1 MDMVCNF
8 CGKENADD
16 AVFCKACGNRFAS
29 EEAPE
34 ELYTENISEEEY
46 AESEEYAS
54 YAEDNTENSVIACAN
69 CGAANPAGNAFC
81 GKCGKPFVSV
91 CPKCGAKLADGQRFC
106 GACGTAA
113 DGKSYATL
121 GEAAGKFA
129 DYVKNISL
137 PSSAGKINYTTILS
151 GVMAVCVFLCAVVG
165 PWFGFFSHRCGLF
178 KIMKIGI
185 NFNDFM
191 GYYMMSGDNGIG
203 AIVVIVVGLIILLCG
218 VSVAAFIMSVVSI
231 IKDNGDYDR
240 LFVGACGFGAVAAII
255 ALLAAPLANAVIK
268 SETGFDINALSSEAT
283 PWVLLVLCVLAFVL
297 KKFVFDKLAEKAES

>member
-1 MDMVCNF
+1 MVCNF

-16 AVFCKACGNRFAS
+16 AVFCKACGNRLVS

-46 AESEEYAS
+46 AESEEDAS

-113 DGKSYATL
+113 DEKSYATL

-137 PSSAGKINYTTILS
+137 PSSAGKINYTTILG
-151 GVMAVCVFLCAVVG
+151 GVMAVCVFLCAVAG
-165 PWFGFFSHRCGLF
+165 PWFSIFGRSGGLF
-178 KIMKIGI
+178 KVMQLGI

-191 GYYMMSGDNGIG
+191 GYYMLSSGNGIG
-203 AIVVIVVGLIILLCG
+203 VIVVLVAGIILLLCG
-218 VSVAAFIMSVVSI
+218 VSAAAFIMSVVSI
-231 IKDNGDYDR
+231 IKDNGDYEKK
-240 LFVGACGFGAVAAII
+240 FIGACGFGAIAAII
-255 ALLAAPLANAVIK
+255 ALLAAPLANAIIHN
-268 SETGFDINALSSEAT
+268 ETGININALSSEAT

>member
-1 MDMVCNF
+1 MVCSF

-16 AVFCKACGNRFAS
+16 AVFCKACGNRLVS

-54 YAEDNTENSVIACAN
+54 YAADSTENSVIVCAN
-69 CGAANPAGNAFC
+69 CGAANPAGDAFC

-268 SETGFDINALSSEAT
+268 SETGFDIKALSAEVT

>member
-1 MDMVCNF
+1 MVCNF

-16 AVFCKACGNRFAS
+16 AVFCKACGNRLVS
-29 EEAPE
+29 EESPE

-54 YAEDNTENSVIACAN
+54 YAADNTENSVIVCAN

-137 PSSAGKINYTTILS
+137 PSSAGKINYTTILG
-151 GVMAVCVFLCAVVG
+151 GVMAVCVFLCAVAG
-165 PWFGFFSHRCGLF
+165 PWFSVFGR
-178 KIMKIGI
+178 
-185 NFNDFM
+185 
-191 GYYMMSGDNGIG
+191 SG
-203 AIVVIVVGLIILLCG
+203 
-218 VSVAAFIMSVVSI
+218 
-231 IKDNGDYDR
+231 
-240 LFVGACGFGAVAAII
+240 
-255 ALLAAPLANAVIK
+255 
-268 SETGFDINALSSEAT
+268 
-283 PWVLLVLCVLAFVL
+283 
-297 KKFVFDKLAEKAES
+297 

>member
-1 MDMVCNF
+1 MVCSF

-16 AVFCKACGNRFAS
+16 AVFCKACGNRLVS

-34 ELYTENISEEEY
+34 ELYTEIISEEEY

>member
-1 MDMVCNF
+1 MVCNF

-16 AVFCKACGNRFAS
+16 AVFCKACGNRLVS

-54 YAEDNTENSVIACAN
+54 YAADSTENSVIVCAN
-69 CGAANPAGNAFC
+69 CGAANPAGDAFC

-106 GACGTAA
+106 GACG
-113 DGKSYATL
+113 
-121 GEAAGKFA
+121 
-129 DYVKNISL
+129 
-137 PSSAGKINYTTILS
+137 
-151 GVMAVCVFLCAVVG
+151 
-165 PWFGFFSHRCGLF
+165 
-178 KIMKIGI
+178 
-185 NFNDFM
+185 
-191 GYYMMSGDNGIG
+191 
-203 AIVVIVVGLIILLCG
+203 
-218 VSVAAFIMSVVSI
+218 
-231 IKDNGDYDR
+231 
-240 LFVGACGFGAVAAII
+240 FGAVAAII

-268 SETGFDINALSSEAT
+268 SETGFDIKALSAEAT

>member
-1 MDMVCNF
+1 MVCNF

-16 AVFCKACGNRFAS
+16 AVFCKACGNRLVS

-54 YAEDNTENSVIACAN
+54 YAADSTENNVIVCAN
-69 CGAANPAGNAFC
+69 CGAANPAGDAFC

-113 DGKSYATL
+113 DEKSCATL

-137 PSSAGKINYTTILS
+137 PSSAGKINYTTILG

-231 IKDNGDYDR
+231 IKDNGDYEKK
-240 LFVGACGFGAVAAII
+240 FIGACGFGAIAAII
-255 ALLAAPLANAVIK
+255 ALIAAPLANAVIK
-268 SETGFDINALSSEAT
+268 SETGFDIKALSAEVT

>member
-1 MDMVCNF
+1 MVCNF

-16 AVFCKACGNRFAS
+16 AVFCKACGNRLVS

-54 YAEDNTENSVIACAN
+54 YAADSTENSVIVCAN
-69 CGAANPAGNAFC
+69 CGAANPAGDAFC

-231 IKDNGDYDR
+231 IKDNGDYEKK
-240 LFVGACGFGAVAAII
+240 FIGACGFGAIAAII
-255 ALLAAPLANAVIK
+255 ALIAAPLANAIIHN
-268 SETGFDINALSSEAT
+268 ETGININALSAEVT

>member
-1 MDMVCNF
+1 MVCNF

-16 AVFCKACGNRFAS
+16 AVFCKACGNRLVS

-46 AESEEYAS
+46 AESEEDAS

-231 IKDNGDYDR
+231 IKDNGDYEKK
-240 LFVGACGFGAVAAII
+240 FIGACGFGAIAAII
-255 ALLAAPLANAVIK
+255 ALIAAPLANAVIK
-268 SETGFDINALSSEAT
+268 SETGFDIKALSAEAT

>member
-1 MDMVCNF
+1 MRKVR
-8 CGKENADD
+8 
-16 AVFCKACGNRFAS
+16 KALCR
-29 EEAPE
+29 
-34 ELYTENISEEEY
+34 
-46 AESEEYAS
+46 
-54 YAEDNTENSVIACAN
+54 
-69 CGAANPAGNAFC
+69 
-81 GKCGKPFVSV
+81 V

-137 PSSAGKINYTTILS
+137 PSSAGKINYTTILG
-151 GVMAVCVFLCAVVG
+151 GVMAVCVFLCAVAG
-165 PWFGFFSHRCGLF
+165 PWFSIFGRSGGLF
-178 KIMKIGI
+178 KVMQLGI

-191 GYYMMSGDNGIG
+191 GYYMLSSGNGIG
-203 AIVVIVVGLIILLCG
+203 VIVVLVAGIILLLCG
-218 VSVAAFIMSVVSI
+218 VSAAAFIMSVVNI
-231 IKDNGDYDR
+231 IKGNGDYDR
-240 LFVGACGFGAVAAII
+240 LFVGVCGFGAVAAII

-268 SETGFDINALSSEAT
+268 SETGFDIKALSAEVT

>member
-1 MDMVCNF
+1 MVCNF

-16 AVFCKACGNRFAS
+16 AVFCKACGNRLVS

-46 AESEEYAS
+46 AESEEDAS

-113 DGKSYATL
+113 DEKSYATL

-165 PWFGFFSHRCGLF
+165 PWFGFSLT
-178 KIMKIGI
+178 
-185 NFNDFM
+185 
-191 GYYMMSGDNGIG
+191 
-203 AIVVIVVGLIILLCG
+203 
-218 VSVAAFIMSVVSI
+218 AADCS
-231 IKDNGDYDR
+231 R
-240 LFVGACGFGAVAAII
+240 
-255 ALLAAPLANAVIK
+255 
-268 SETGFDINALSSEAT
+268 
-283 PWVLLVLCVLAFVL
+283 
-297 KKFVFDKLAEKAES
+297 

>member
-1 MDMVCNF
+1 MVCNF

-16 AVFCKACGNRFAS
+16 AVFCKACGNRLVS

-46 AESEEYAS
+46 AESEEDAS

-69 CGAANPAGNAFC
+69 CGVANPAGNAFC

-113 DGKSYATL
+113 DEKSYATL

-137 PSSAGKINYTTILS
+137 PSRGTTEFASGGAPKTPPTRPKCISKAVRRASGARSGAG
-151 GVMAVCVFLCAVVG
+151 
-165 PWFGFFSHRCGLF
+165 
-178 KIMKIGI
+178 
-185 NFNDFM
+185 
-191 GYYMMSGDNGIG
+191 
-203 AIVVIVVGLIILLCG
+203 
-218 VSVAAFIMSVVSI
+218 
-231 IKDNGDYDR
+231 
-240 LFVGACGFGAVAAII
+240 
-255 ALLAAPLANAVIK
+255 
-268 SETGFDINALSSEAT
+268 
-283 PWVLLVLCVLAFVL
+283 
-297 KKFVFDKLAEKAES
+297 